1 MRFKSSEQVDVLEP
15 LEVRARLDELRDMQD
30 GWFESQGVAPSHDG
44 LDWLAACFERSYPD
58 DLRLPYI
65 YPTFDG
71 GIQAEWSFPSRE
83 IDLEVDLST
92 HQANLYNLDL
102 QSEDDEITSLN
113 LADRKGWVPLANEVR
128 RASIGSHVV

>member
-15 LEVRARLDELRDMQD
+15 LQVRARLDELRDMRD
-30 GWFESQGVAPSHDG
+30 GWFEGQGVAPSQDG

-71 GIQAEWSFPSRE
+71 GIQAEWSFPLRE

-113 LADRKGWVPLANEVR
+113 LDDKAVWAWLVSEIR
-128 RASIGSHVV
+128 RVSAGRDE